1 LYNCTLWNNSND
13 MIRRISFIVVVFLV
27 GLSSMTKAQDAHFS
41 QFYANPL
48 YLNPAFAGSDK
59 CPRINM
65 SYRNQ
70 WPALGQ
76 TYVTYSLSY
85 DQHVRALQGGAGLLL
100 MNDVQGDGTIIS
112 TTLGGMYSYTLP
124 ITRRFAI
131 TAGFQAAY
139 IMKTVQWEFIFP
151 DMIHPLYGPIYATQE
166 DPSIVDDQKNYFDF
180 STGVIG
186 FSEKTFFGVAVHHLT
201 EPSESFLRG
210 SDAVL
215 PRKFTVHFGTEIGIN
230 SPQFRRGELS
240 LAPQILFHQQGDFQ
254 QFNWGLYVNRKAIVA
269 GFWLRQNF
277 NFHYDSFVML
287 VGFRQDNIKFGYSY
301 DLTVSKL
308 RNSTLGAHEVTFG
321 FTFGCR
327 PARTSFRTISCPSF

>member
-1 LYNCTLWNNSND
+1 
-13 MIRRISFIVVVFLV
+13 
-27 GLSSMTKAQDAHFS
+27 MTKRIVILIAICIAGISGKVFSQDAHFS

-59 CPRINM
+59 CPRVNLN
-65 SYRNQ
+65 YRNQ

-85 DQHVRALQGGAGLLL
+85 DQHVEAIKGGAGLLL
-100 MNDVQGDGTIIS
+100 MNDVQGDGTINA
-112 TTLGGMYSYTLP
+112 TTIGGMYSYTIP
-124 ITRRFAI
+124 ISRDFAM

-139 IMKTVQWEFIFP
+139 QMKKINWDFVFP

-166 DPSIVDDQKNYFDF
+166 DPSIVDNTRNYFDF
-180 STGVIG
+180 SAGLLG
-186 FSEKTFFGVAVHHLT
+186 YSNRTFFGLAAHHLT

-215 PRKFTVHFGTEIGIN
+215 PRKYTVHFGTNIPIN
-230 SPQFRRGELS
+230 AFGYRRGELS
-240 LAPQILFHQQGDFQ
+240 LAPQLLFQQQGDFQ
-254 QFNWGLYVNRKAIVA
+254 QFNWGLYLNRSAIVA

-277 NFHYDSFVML
+277 NFHYDSFIML
-287 VGFRQDNIKFGYSY
+287 IGFRQDNIKMGYSY

-308 RNSTLGAHEVTFG
+308 KNSTLGAHEVTFG
-321 FTFGCR
+321 FTFNCK
-327 PARTSFRTISCPSF
+327 PKKAKKTTISCPSF